1 MRGLFLGNLIIILP
15 GKQQPKQST
24 QTMCNEQDIEEKES
38 DDHKRLLYQKVTYNS
53 TEGDVELIY
62 NNVQSKTLVF
72 IELRTEISAQ

>member
-1 MRGLFLGNLIIILP
+1 
-15 GKQQPKQST
+15 
-24 QTMCNEQDIEEKES
+24 MCNEQDIEEKES